1 MNFEWTQIEKGLPP
15 VLEDEVYVNV
25 FVVVKSKKDDRG
37 FAERQG
43 NYFLPS
49 KFLNQTNGSFQLSNG
64 VFYWDDDID
73 ILAWALVPEYRIKN
87 EV

>member
-1 MNFEWTQIEKGLPP
+1 MNFEWTQIEEGLPP
-15 VLEDEVYVNV
+15 VPKGEVYVNV

-49 KFLNQTNGSFQLSNG
+49 VYLGQTNGSFQLSNG
-64 VFYWDDDID
+64 VFYWEDDQD
-73 ILAWALVPEYRIKN
+73 ILAWALVPEYKETKN
-87 EV
+87 E